1 MISATFDRFDI
12 KEAHYLF
19 WSEHHSGMFSE
30 GYIKLCKALSNFN
43 PAPSLSWESLSEN
56 AKDIYRNLCD
66 RESVECE
73 YDSLKYL
80 LEERENYFFYKE
92 GSIYEDGCIEWFLDR
107 YNDCREDLCNY
118 QTSDFVNIDMPY
130 TKDLLNFYNSN
141 EQSVLSWC
149 DQLCDAYGYTSRLQL
164 LEGQTVEDPDD
175 FATGLVNA
183 AMTYLGC
190 ELYQLV
196 EDAR

>member
-1 MISATFDRFDI
+1 MTSAIFDRFDI
-12 KEAHYLF
+12 KKAHYLF

-30 GYIKLCKALSNFN
+30 GYIKLCKALSNFK
-43 PAPSLSWESLSEN
+43 PAPSLDWGSLSDN
-56 AKDIYRNLCD
+56 AKDIYRNLCN

-80 LEERENYFFYKE
+80 LEENDWDIDDDCV
-92 GSIYEDGCIEWFLDR
+92 SWFLDH
-107 YNDCREDLCNY
+107 YDNNIEDLCNY
-118 QTSDFVNIDMPY
+118 QTSDFVNIDMCY
-130 TKDLLNFYNSN
+130 TKDLINFYNSN
-141 EQSVLSWC
+141 EESVLFWC
-149 DQLCDAYGYTSRLQL
+149 DQLCDAYGYNSRLQL

-190 ELYQLV
+190 ELYRLV
-196 EDAR
+196 EEAR

>member
-19 WSEHHSGMFSE
+19 WSEHHTGMFSE
-30 GYIKLCKALSNFN
+30 GYLKLCKALSNYK
-43 PAPSLSWESLSEN
+43 PSPLISWESMSDN
-56 AKDIYRNLCD
+56 AKDIYRNLCN
-66 RESVECE
+66 RESVDCE

-80 LEERENYFFYKE
+80 
-92 GSIYEDGCIEWFLDR
+92 IEDEYDLDDECVSWFVDN
-107 YNDCREDLCNY
+107 YNDNKQNLCNY
-118 QTSDFVNIDMPY
+118 QTSDFVNLDMCY
-130 TKDLLNFYNSN
+130 TKDLIDFYNSN
-141 EQSVLSWC
+141 SDSILHWVDEAC
-149 DQLCDAYGYTSRLQL
+149 NAYGYNSRLQL

-183 AMTYLGC
+183 AMTYLGN

-196 EDAR
+196 ESAE